1 MWYNGFLDLSAWQ
14 LVAVT
19 LLMTHVTIIA
29 VTVYLHRYSAHRS
42 LELNAGLKH
51 FFRFWLWL
59 TTAQNTR
66 EWTAIHRKHHAKCE
80 TVDDPHS
87 PVIKGLSTVLRT
99 GAELYRA
106 EAENPE
112 TLLALVHAQGEVE
125 RLSER
130 EQLLSS
136 MLVSV
141 NAVLWA
147 IDWETRRVL
156 YVSPAYE
163 RVFGRSASL
172 LLADHR
178 EWRNSIHPEDLDY
191 AEHSLARVLEQGA
204 VEDREYRIITAN
216 GQIRWLSDKCYINQ
230 QVEPG
235 EPVIVVGM
243 AEDIT
248 EKKQLEL
255 ELHRLATTDV
265 LTQSSNRRHFFE
277 CANQAFDTACAQG
290 APLAF
295 LLLDIDDFKDVN
307 DTYGHLEG
315 DQVLRRIA
323 ESGRGVLRRGDLFGR
338 IGGEEFAAVLPGCAP
353 EMALQ
358 VAERLGKEI
367 QALSFSY
374 EGQAFSVTISQGL
387 ANLSEADSTLDSLFA
402 RADAAM
408 YEAKRLGKNRV
419 IAG

>member
-1 MWYNGFLDLSAWQ
+1 MVHEKSCLIDVPTAEHPRP
-14 LVAVT
+14 AAAAT
-19 LLMTHVTIIA
+19 LL
-29 VTVYLHRYSAHRS
+29 
-42 LELNAGLKH
+42 ELM
-51 FFRFWLWL
+51 
-59 TTAQNTR
+59 
-66 EWTAIHRKHHAKCE
+66 
-80 TVDDPHS
+80 
-87 PVIKGLSTVLRT
+87 
-99 GAELYRA
+99 
-106 EAENPE
+106 
-112 TLLALVHAQGEVE
+112 HAQGEVE

-136 MLVSV
+136 LLISV

-172 LLADHR
+172 LLADYR

-191 AEHSLARVLEQGA
+191 AERSLARVLEQGT
-204 VEDREYRIITAN
+204 VEDREYRIITAD
-216 GQIRWLSDKCYINQ
+216 GQIRWLSDKCYIKQ

-265 LTQSSNRRHFFE
+265 LTQTSNRRHFFE

-295 LLLDIDDFKDVN
+295 LLLDIDDFKEVN
-307 DTYGHLEG
+307 DSYGHLEG

-323 ESGRGVLRRGDLFGR
+323 ESGRGILRRGDLFGR
-338 IGGEEFAAVLPGCAP
+338 IGGEEFAVVLPGCVP
-353 EMALQ
+353 EMALL

-367 QALSFSY
+367 QNLSFNY
-374 EGQAFSVTISQGL
+374 EGQAFGVTISQGL
-387 ANLSEADSTLDSLFA
+387 ANLTEQDTTLDSLFA
-402 RADAAM
+402 RADTAM

-419 IAG
+419 LAG